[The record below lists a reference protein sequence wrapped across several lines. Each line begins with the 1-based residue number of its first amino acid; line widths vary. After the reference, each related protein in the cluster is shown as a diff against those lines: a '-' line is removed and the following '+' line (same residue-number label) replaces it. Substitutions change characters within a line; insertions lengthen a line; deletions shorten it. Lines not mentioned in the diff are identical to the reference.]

1 MVKEKA
7 IDNAKSTANWISIAS
22 GVLSLGVTVL
32 GAISASGL
40 VKGKGKAW
48 VGLASAILA
57 AVVSYLQT
65 LQKQFSLLD
74 EISDNAVSKGV
85 ADVVVK
91 ATNAAKKTHART
103 IATDANRAEFLRVT
117 NLMARPPDN
126 TASDTLIPKT
136 DLVGAATEILLAL
149 PRRKS

>member
-7 IDNAKSTANWISIAS
+7 IDKAKSTANRISIAS
-22 GVLSLGVTVL
+22 GVLSLVVAVL

-48 VGLASAILA
+48 VGLASAIFA
-57 AVVSYLQT
+57 AVVTYLQT
-65 LQKQFSLLD
+65 LQKQLSLLD

-85 ADVVVK
+85 AGVVVK
-91 ATNAAKKTHART
+91 ATTAAKKTHART